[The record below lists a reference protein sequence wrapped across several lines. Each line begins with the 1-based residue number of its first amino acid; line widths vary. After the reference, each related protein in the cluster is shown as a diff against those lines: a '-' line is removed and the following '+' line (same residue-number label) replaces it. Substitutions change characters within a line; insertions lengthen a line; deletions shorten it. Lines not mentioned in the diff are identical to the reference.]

1 MTLLDPWDIDIE
13 RPDPHDLMLGQIV
26 ETFYED
32 NDTQAWAL
40 CMDIESLDTELNP
53 MSESWYSVY
62 DVRLSVLPH
71 ALPRFTGDVAERIK
85 ERALLVVG
93 SNDHNVN
100 DVLVS
105 RALPKPNKDWRKLQ
119 QERETQLAEGVTNQA
134 RRATEPNL
142 PTEDGFVFRS
152 DAEVRVYRVLK
163 RLQANAPEG
172 LGFTVVPLPG
182 VRLVSGNVYE
192 PDFMIAI
199 GRRVGVIEVDGPH
212 HRSRRAAD
220 TTRER
225 LFRPSGIW
233 MFERIMPEDTQ
244 DEEALYEL
252 LGKWLKAV
260 AAQ

>member
-1 MTLLDPWDIDIE
+1 MTMLDPWDLDIE
-13 RPDPHDLMLGQIV
+13 QPDPYDLMLGQVV
-26 ETFYED
+26 ETFFED

-40 CMDIESLDTELNP
+40 CMDIESIDVVRNRDGDPWDTA
-53 MSESWYSVY
+53 WIVTIC
-62 DVRLSVLPH
+62 VLPH
-71 ALPRFTGDVAERIK
+71 ALNRFTGEVAERIQ
-85 ERALLVVG
+85 ERVAMVLGHNGYLVG
-93 SNDHNVN
+93 QMKI
-100 DVLVS
+100 S
-105 RALPKPNKDWRKLQ
+105 RALPKQDAKWRQVQL
-119 QERETQLAEGVTNQA
+119 EREAALAEGVTNQA

-172 LGFTVVPLPG
+172 LGFTIVPLPG

-199 GRRVGVIEVDGPH
+199 GRRIGVIEVDGPH

-233 MFERIMPEDTQ
+233 MFERIMPEDTENE
-244 DEEALYEL
+244 DALYDL
-252 LGKWLKAV
+252 LGKWLKEV